1 MSEATA
7 AATNE
12 TLPSSARAVI
22 VGAGIVGA
30 SVAHHLAREGWT
42 DLVIVDQGPLW
53 ETGGSTSHAP
63 GLVFQL
69 NPSHTMTELARATV
83 DLLSGLELDGLPCY
97 HPVGGIEVAVTEERW
112 AELDR
117 RYGRARG
124 YGLDAALLSPAEVAE
139 RIPLID
145 PDRIVGGLLVER
157 DGIAKAVRGAEAMGR
172 AAAATGGARAYGST
186 EATGLVVEGGR
197 VRGVE
202 TTRGT
207 VATDTVVLCAG
218 IWGPKAAR
226 MLGGVRVPLVPVQH
240 QYAYT
245 APLPELAGETREVV
259 HPILRHQD
267 HSMYFRQHADAYG
280 IGNYRHEP
288 RLTEPED
295 IRPHGGEMQPS
306 MVPFTDEDF
315 ATAARE
321 TASLLPAVGRAALT
335 RTFNGL
341 MSFTPDGFPLLGETA
356 SVRGLW
362 LGEAIWVTHSGG
374 AGRAL
379 AELMTHGDSSVDL
392 HEADPERYDNHGLSR
407 PYARARG
414 AQGYREVYDII
425 HPRQQSEQA
434 RGLRRTPFYEREA
447 GLGAQFFESA
457 GWERPQWYEA
467 NAALLGDDGGY
478 RPASEWAARDWSPIA
493 VAEHLACREGV
504 GLFDVSPFTKIEVSG
519 PGAGAYLQRLAANNV
534 DRPIGTIVYTA
545 MLGPRAGIMCD
556 LTITRTGDDRYW
568 VVTGGGVGK
577 HDLAWMRRNL
587 PADGSVSLHDRTSGL
602 CCVGVWGPLA
612 RTLVQS
618 LSEDDLSGEAFPYM
632 TAQDFH
638 IGYVP
643 VRGLRISYVGELGWE
658 IYAPTE
664 FGAQLWDTLWR
675 AGEPLGAVACGG
687 AAYDALRLEKGY
699 RLWGQDIDEEHD
711 PYEAGL
717 GWLVR
722 LNKDAGFIGREAAAA
737 IKERGVERRLC
748 CMVTDDPACLVV
760 GKEALLDGDT
770 PLGYVTS
777 AGYGA
782 TVAESILYGY
792 LPISHTE
799 PGTRLSVWSEG
810 AAHPVTVS
818 TEPLFDP
825 ANERMKDVAA
835 PAPA

>member
-1 MSEATA
+1 MSGATGPS
-7 AATNE
+7 
-12 TLPSSARAVI
+12 LPTSARAVI
-22 VGAGIVGA
+22 VGAGIVGS
-30 SVAHHLAREGWT
+30 SVAYHLAREGWT
-42 DLVIVDQGPLW
+42 DVVIVDQGPLW

-69 NPSHTMTELARATV
+69 NPSHTMTQLARTTV
-83 DLLSGLELDGLPCY
+83 DVLSSLELDGLPCY
-97 HPVGGIEVAVTEERW
+97 LPVGGIEVAVTEERW

-117 RYGRARG
+117 RYGRALG
-124 YGLDAALLSPAEVAE
+124 FGLSAELLSPREVAE
-139 RIPLID
+139 RIPILD
-145 PDRIVGGLLVER
+145 PDRIVGGLHVER
-157 DGIAKAVRGAEAMGR
+157 DGIAKAVRGAEAMARVAESEAGLR
-172 AAAATGGARAYGST
+172 AFGGC
-186 EATGLVVEGGR
+186 EATGLVVERGR

-202 TTRGT
+202 TALGT
-207 VATDTVVLCAG
+207 IETDTVVLCAG
-218 IWGPKAAR
+218 IWGPKAGR
-226 MLGGVRVPLVPVQH
+226 LLGGLRIPLVPVQH
-240 QYAYT
+240 QYAFT
-245 APLPELAGETREVV
+245 APLPELEGETREVV

-295 IRPHGGEMQPS
+295 IRPPGGELQPS
-306 MVPFTDEDF
+306 IVEFTPDDF
-315 ATAARE
+315 AIAAAE
-321 TASLLPAVGRAALT
+321 TGALLPALRDVPLR
-335 RTFNGL
+335 RTLNGL
-341 MSFTPDGFPLLGETA
+341 MSFTPDGFPLLGESG

-379 AELMTHGDSSVDL
+379 AELMTHGDSSVDM

-414 AQGYREVYDII
+414 AQGYREVYDVI

-434 RGLRRTPFYEREA
+434 RGLRRTPFYDREA
-447 GLGAQFFESA
+447 GLGAEFFESA

-467 NAALLGDDGGY
+467 NAALIADNGY
-478 RPASEWAARDWSPIA
+478 EPASEWAARHWSPIVA
-493 VAEHLACREGV
+493 AEHQACRERV
-504 GLFDVSPFTKIEVSG
+504 GLFDVSPFTKLEVSG
-519 PGAGAYLQRLAANNV
+519 PGAGAYLQRLAANDV
-534 DRPIGTIVYTA
+534 DRPVGTIVYTA

-556 LTITRTGDDRYW
+556 LTITRVDDERFW
-568 VVTGGGVGK
+568 VVTGGAVGK

-612 RTLVQS
+612 RKLVQS
-618 LSEDDLSGEAFPYM
+618 VSEDDVSNAAFPYM
-632 TAQDFH
+632 TARDFH

-687 AAYDALRLEKGY
+687 AAYDSLRLEKGY
-699 RLWGQDIDEEHD
+699 RLWGQDIDEEHN

-722 LNKDAGFIGREAAAA
+722 LKKEADFIGRDAAAA
-737 IKERGVERRLC
+737 IKERGVERKLC
-748 CMVTDDPACLVV
+748 CMVADDPARLLV
-760 GKEALLDGDT
+760 GKEPLLDGDR

-782 TVAESILYGY
+782 TVGESILYGY
-792 LPISHTE
+792 LPLSHAE
-799 PGTRLSVWSEG
+799 AGTTLSVRAEG

-818 TEPLFDP
+818 SEPLFDP
-825 ANERMKDVAA
+825 ANERLKDVAA
-835 PAPA
+835 PAAA

>member
-1 MSEATA
+1 MSEATVRSVP
-7 AATNE
+7 T
-12 TLPSSARAVI
+12 SARAVI

-42 DLVIVDQGPLW
+42 DVVLVDQGPLW

-69 NPSHTMTELARATV
+69 NPSHTMTQLARTTV
-83 DLLSGLELDGLPCY
+83 AVLSGLELDGLPCY
-97 HPVGGIEVAVTEERW
+97 HPVGGIEVAATDERW

-124 YGLDAALLSPAEVAE
+124 YGLEAALLSPAEVQE

-145 PDRIVGGLLVER
+145 SDKIVGGLFVEQ
-157 DGIAKAVRGAEAMGR
+157 DGIAKAVRAAEAMGR
-172 AAAATGGARAYGST
+172 AAATAGGLQAFGGG

-202 TTRGT
+202 TALGT
-207 VATDTVVLCAG
+207 IETDTVVLCAG
-218 IWGPKAAR
+218 IWGPKAGR
-226 MLGGVRVPLVPVQH
+226 LLGGLKIPLVPVQH
-240 QYAYT
+240 QYAFT
-245 APLPELAGETREVV
+245 APLPELEGETREVV

-295 IRPHGGEMQPS
+295 LGPPGGELQPS
-306 MVPFTDEDF
+306 IVDFTPEDF

-321 TASLLPAVGRAALT
+321 AGEMLPALRDVPLR
-335 RTFNGL
+335 RTLNGL
-341 MSFTPDGFPLLGETA
+341 MSFTPDGFPLLGESG

-379 AELMTHGDSSVDL
+379 AELMTHGDSSVDM

-414 AQGYREVYDII
+414 AQGYREVYDIL

-447 GLGAQFFESA
+447 GLGAEFFESA

-467 NAALLGDDGGY
+467 NAALIADDGGY
-478 RPASEWAARDWSPIA
+478 QPASEWAARYWSPIVA
-493 VAEHLACREGV
+493 AEHQACRERV
-504 GLFDVSPFTKIEVSG
+504 GLFDISPFTKVEVSG
-519 PGAGAYLQRLAANNV
+519 RGAAAYVQRMAANDV
-534 DRPIGTIVYTA
+534 DRPVGTIVYTA
-545 MLGPRAGIMCD
+545 MLSPRGGIMCD
-556 LTITRTGDDRYW
+556 LTITRVSEDRFW
-568 VVTGGGVGK
+568 VVTGGAVSK

-602 CCVGVWGPLA
+602 CCIGVWGPLA

-664 FGAQLWDTLWR
+664 FGAQLWDTLWG

-687 AAYDALRLEKGY
+687 AAYDSLRLEKGY
-699 RLWGQDIDEEHD
+699 RLWGQDIDEEHNS
-711 PYEAGL
+711 YEAGL
-717 GWLVR
+717 GWAVR
-722 LNKDAGFIGREAAAA
+722 LGKDADFIGRAAAAA

-748 CMVTDDPACLVV
+748 CMVADDPSLLLV
-760 GKEALLDGDT
+760 GKEGLLDGDT

-777 AGYGA
+777 AG
-782 TVAESILYGY
+782 
-792 LPISHTE
+792 
-799 PGTRLSVWSEG
+799 
-810 AAHPVTVS
+810 
-818 TEPLFDP
+818 
-825 ANERMKDVAA
+825 
-835 PAPA
+835 

>member
-1 MSEATA
+1 MS
-7 AATNE
+7 AATGPS
-12 TLPSSARAVI
+12 LPTSARAVI
-22 VGAGIVGA
+22 VGAGIVGS
-30 SVAHHLAREGWT
+30 SVAYHLAREGWT

-69 NPSHTMTELARATV
+69 NPSHTMTQLARTTV
-83 DLLSGLELDGLPCY
+83 DVLSSLELDGLPCY
-97 HPVGGIEVAVTEERW
+97 LPVGGIEVAVTEERR

-117 RYGRARG
+117 RYGRALG
-124 YGLDAALLSPAEVAE
+124 YGLSAELLSPREVAE
-139 RIPLID
+139 RIPILD
-145 PDRIVGGLLVER
+145 PDRIVGGLFVED

-172 AAAATGGARAYGST
+172 MAESQAGLRAFGGC
-186 EATGLVVEGGR
+186 EATGLVVERGR

-202 TTRGT
+202 TALGT
-207 VATDTVVLCAG
+207 IETDTVVLCAG
-218 IWGPKAAR
+218 IWGPKAGR
-226 MLGGVRVPLVPVQH
+226 LLGGLRIPLVPVQH
-240 QYAYT
+240 QYAFT
-245 APLPELAGETREVV
+245 APLPELEGETREAV

-295 IRPHGGEMQPS
+295 IRAPGGELQPS
-306 MVPFTDEDF
+306 IVEFTPDDF
-315 ATAARE
+315 TTAARE
-321 TASLLPAVGRAALT
+321 TGALLPALRDVPLR
-335 RTFNGL
+335 RTLNGL
-341 MSFTPDGFPLLGETA
+341 MSFTPDGFPLLGESG

-379 AELMTHGDSSVDL
+379 AELMTHGDSSVDM

-414 AQGYREVYDII
+414 AQGYREVYDVI

-447 GLGAQFFESA
+447 GLGAEFFESA

-467 NAALLGDDGGY
+467 NAALIGEDGGY
-478 RPASEWAARDWSPIA
+478 RPASEWAARHWSPVVA
-493 VAEHLACREGV
+493 AEHRACRERV
-504 GLFDVSPFTKIEVSG
+504 GLFDVSPFTKVEVSG
-519 PGAGAYLQRLAANNV
+519 PGAGAYLQRLAANDV
-534 DRPIGTIVYTA
+534 DRPVGTIVYTA

-556 LTITRTGDDRYW
+556 LTITRVDHERFW
-568 VVTGGGVGK
+568 VVTGGAVGK

-587 PADGSVSLHDRTSGL
+587 PADGSVALHDRTSGL

-612 RTLVQS
+612 RKLVQS
-618 LSEDDLSGEAFPYM
+618 VSEDDVSNAAFPYM
-632 TAQDFH
+632 TARDFH
-638 IGYVP
+638 VGYVP

-664 FGAQLWDTLWR
+664 FGAQLWDTLWA

-687 AAYDALRLEKGY
+687 AAYDSLRLEKGY

-722 LNKDAGFIGREAAAA
+722 LKKDADFIGRDAAAA
-737 IKERGVERRLC
+737 IKERGVERKLC
-748 CMVTDDPACLVV
+748 CMIADEPARLLV
-760 GKEALLDGDT
+760 GKEPVLDGDR

-782 TVAESILYGY
+782 TVRESILYGY
-792 LPISHTE
+792 LPVSHAE
-799 PGTRLSVWSEG
+799 PGTTLSVWADG

-818 TEPLFDP
+818 AEPLFDP
-825 ANERMKDVAA
+825 ANERLKDVAA
-835 PAPA
+835 PAAA

>member
-1 MSEATA
+1 MSGATGPS
-7 AATNE
+7 
-12 TLPSSARAVI
+12 LPTSARAVI

-30 SVAHHLAREGWT
+30 SVAYHLTKEGWT

-69 NPSHTMTELARATV
+69 NPSHTMTQLARTTV
-83 DLLSGLELDGLPCY
+83 ELLSGLELDGLPCY
-97 HPVGGIEVAVTEERW
+97 HPVGGIEVAATEERW

-117 RYGRARG
+117 RYGRALG
-124 YGLDAALLSPAEVAE
+124 YGLSPSLLTPEQVRES
-139 RIPLID
+139 IPLID
-145 PDRIVGGLLVER
+145 PERILGGLFVEN

-172 AAAATGGARAYGST
+172 VAAAEGGARAFGGC
-186 EATGLVVEGGR
+186 EATGLLVEGGR

-202 TTRGT
+202 TALGT
-207 VATDTVVLCAG
+207 IETDTVVLCAG
-218 IWGPKAAR
+218 IWGPKAGR
-226 MLGGVRVPLVPVQH
+226 MLGGLKVPLVPVQH
-240 QYAYT
+240 QYAFT
-245 APLPELAGETREVV
+245 APLPELEGETREVV

-288 RLTEPED
+288 RLTEPWE
-295 IRPHGGEMQPS
+295 IRPPGGELQPS
-306 MVPFTDEDF
+306 IVDFTPEDF
-315 ATAARE
+315 APAARE
-321 TASLLPAVGRAALT
+321 TEALMPAVGRAPLR
-335 RTFNGL
+335 RTLNGL
-341 MSFTPDGFPLLGETA
+341 MSFTPDGFPLLGESG

-379 AELMTHGDSSVDL
+379 AERMTHGDSSVDL

-407 PYARARG
+407 RYARLRG

-447 GLGAQFFESA
+447 GLGAEFFESA

-467 NAALLGDDGGY
+467 NAALVAEDGGY
-478 RPASEWAARDWSPIA
+478 RPASEWAARYWSPIVA
-493 VAEHLACREGV
+493 AEHQAVRERV
-504 GLFDVSPFTKIEVSG
+504 GLFDVSPFTKLEVSG
-519 PGAGAYLQRLAANNV
+519 PGAGAYLQRLAANDV
-534 DRPIGTIVYTA
+534 DRPVGTVVYTA

-556 LTITRTGDDRYW
+556 LTITRVDDERFW
-568 VVTGGGVGK
+568 VVTGGAVGK

-587 PADGSVSLHDRTSGL
+587 PADGSVALHDRTSGL

-612 RTLVQS
+612 RKLVQS
-618 LSEDDLSGEAFPYM
+618 VSEDDLGNDAFPYM
-632 TAQDFH
+632 TAREFNV
-638 IGYVP
+638 GCVP

-664 FGAQLWDTLWR
+664 FGAQLWDTLWA

-687 AAYDALRLEKGY
+687 GAYDSLRLEKGY

-711 PYEAGL
+711 PFEAGL

-722 LNKDAGFIGREAAAA
+722 FKKDADFIGREAAAA
-737 IKERGVERRLC
+737 IKERGVERKLC
-748 CMVTDDPACLVV
+748 CMVADDPARLLV
-760 GKEALLDGDT
+760 GKEPLLDGDR
-770 PLGYVTS
+770 PLSYVTS

-782 TVAESILYGY
+782 TVGESILYGY
-792 LPISHTE
+792 LPVSHAE
-799 PGTRLSVWSEG
+799 PGTRLSVWADG

-818 TEPLFDP
+818 TEPLFDR
-825 ANERMKDVAA
+825 AGERLKDVAA
-835 PAPA
+835 AQATA

>member
-1 MSEATA
+1 MSEATG
-7 AATNE
+7 TS
-12 TLPSSARAVI
+12 LPTSARAVI

-30 SVAHHLAREGWT
+30 SVAYHLTREGWT
-42 DLVIVDQGPLW
+42 DLVVIDQGPLW

-69 NPSHTMTELARATV
+69 NPSHTMTQLARGTV
-83 DLLSGLELDGLPCY
+83 DVLSSLELDGLPCY
-97 HPVGGIEVAVTEERW
+97 QPVGGIEVAATEERW

-117 RYGRARG
+117 RYGRALG
-124 YGLDAALLSPAEVAE
+124 YGLTPSLLSPDQVRE

-145 PDRIVGGLLVER
+145 ADRILGGLFVEN

-172 AAAATGGARAYGST
+172 AAAAQGGARAFGWCA
-186 EATGLVVEGGR
+186 ATGLAVEGGR

-202 TTRGT
+202 TALGT
-207 VATDTVVLCAG
+207 IRTDTVVLCAG
-218 IWGPKAAR
+218 IWGPKAGKL
-226 MLGGVRVPLVPVQH
+226 LGGVRLPLVPVQH
-240 QYAYT
+240 QYAFT
-245 APLPELAGETREVV
+245 APLPELEGETREVV

-288 RLTEPED
+288 RLTEPEA
-295 IRPHGGEMQPS
+295 IRPPGGDLQPS
-306 MVPFTDEDF
+306 IVPFIEDDF
-315 ATAARE
+315 ETAARE
-321 TASLLPAVGRAALT
+321 TASMLPAVGRAPLR
-335 RTFNGL
+335 RTLNGL
-341 MSFTPDGFPLLGETA
+341 MSFTPDGFPLLGETG

-362 LGEAIWVTHSGG
+362 LAEAIWVTHAGG

-379 AELMTHGDSSVDL
+379 AERMTHGDSSVDL
-392 HEADPERYDNHGLSR
+392 HEADPERYDTHGLSR

-447 GLGAQFFESA
+447 GLGAEFFESA

-467 NAALLGDDGGY
+467 NAALIGDDGGY
-478 RPASEWAARDWSPIA
+478 QPASDWAARFWSPIVA
-493 VAEHLACREGV
+493 AEHAACRERV
-504 GLFDVSPFTKIEVSG
+504 GLFDVSPFTKVEVSG
-519 PGAGAYLQRLAANNV
+519 PGAGAYLQGLAANDV
-534 DRPIGTIVYTA
+534 DRPVGTIVYTA

-556 LTITRTGDDRYW
+556 LTITRVAEDRFW
-568 VVTGGGVGK
+568 VVTGGAVGK

-587 PADGSVSLHDRTSGL
+587 PADGSVHLDDRTSGL

-612 RTLVQS
+612 RKLVQS
-618 LSEDDLSGEAFPYM
+618 VSEDDLSNDAFPYM
-632 TAQDFH
+632 TARDFH
-638 IGYVP
+638 VGYVP

-664 FGAQLWDTLWR
+664 FGAQLWETLWR
-675 AGEPLGAVACGG
+675 AGEPLGAVGCGG
-687 AAYDALRLEKGY
+687 GAYDSLRLEKGY
-699 RLWGQDIDEEHD
+699 RLWGQDIDEEHN

-722 LNKDAGFIGREAAAA
+722 LKKEADFIGREAAAA
-737 IKERGVERRLC
+737 IKERGIERKLC
-748 CMVTDDPACLVV
+748 CMVADDPARLLV
-760 GKEALLDGDT
+760 GKEPLLDGDR

-782 TVAESILYGY
+782 TVGESILYGY
-792 LPISHTE
+792 LPVSHAE
-799 PGTRLSVWSEG
+799 AGTALSVWSDG
-810 AAHPVTVS
+810 RAHPVTVS
-818 TEPLFDP
+818 AEPLFDP
-825 ANERMKDVAA
+825 ANERLKDVAA
-835 PAPA
+835 ARATA

>member
-1 MSEATA
+1 MSEATGPS
-7 AATNE
+7 
-12 TLPSSARAVI
+12 LPTSARAVI

-30 SVAHHLAREGWT
+30 SVAYHLTREGWT
-42 DLVIVDQGPLW
+42 DLVVVDQGPLW

-69 NPSHTMTELARATV
+69 NPSHTMTQLARTTV
-83 DLLSGLELDGLPCY
+83 DVLSSLELDGLPCY
-97 HPVGGIEVAVTEERW
+97 LPVGGIEVAATEERW

-124 YGLDAALLSPAEVAE
+124 YGLEAELLTPAQVKD

-145 PDRIVGGLLVER
+145 PERIVGGLFVER

-172 AAAATGGARAYGST
+172 AAAAEGGARAFGGC
-186 EATGLVVEGGR
+186 EATRLLVEHGR

-202 TTRGT
+202 TALGT
-207 VATDTVVLCAG
+207 IRTDTVVLCAG
-218 IWGPKAAR
+218 IWGPKAGR
-226 MLGGVRVPLVPVQH
+226 LLGAVRVPLVPVQH
-240 QYAYT
+240 QYAFT
-245 APLPELAGETREVV
+245 APLPELEGETREVV

-295 IRPHGGEMQPS
+295 IRAPGGELQPS
-306 MVPFTDEDF
+306 IVEFTEEDF

-321 TASLLPAVGRAALT
+321 TGALLPALRDVPLR
-335 RTFNGL
+335 RTLNGL

-374 AGRAL
+374 CGRAL
-379 AELMTHGDSSVDL
+379 AELMTHGDSSVDM

-434 RGLRRTPFYEREA
+434 RGLRRTPFYERQA
-447 GLGAQFFESA
+447 GLGAEFFESA

-467 NAALLGDDGGY
+467 NAALIADDGGY
-478 RPASEWAARDWSPIA
+478 QPASEWAARYWSPIVA
-493 VAEHLACREGV
+493 AEHQACRERV
-504 GLFDVSPFTKIEVSG
+504 GLFDLSPFTKVEVSG
-519 PGAGAYLQRLAANNV
+519 PGAAAYVQRLAANNV
-534 DRPIGTIVYTA
+534 DRPVGTVVYTA

-556 LTITRTGDDRYW
+556 LTITRVSEDRFW
-568 VVTGGGVGK
+568 VVTGGAVGK

-587 PADGSVSLHDRTSGL
+587 PADGSVHLDDRTSGL

-612 RTLVQS
+612 RKLVQS

-632 TAQDFH
+632 SARDFH

-664 FGAQLWDTLWR
+664 FGPELWDTLWR

-687 AAYDALRLEKGY
+687 AAYDSLRLEKGY

-717 GWLVR
+717 GWAVR
-722 LNKDAGFIGREAAAA
+722 LGKDADFIGREAAAA
-737 IKERGVERRLC
+737 IKERGVERKLC
-748 CMVTDDPACLVV
+748 CMVADDPARLLV
-760 GKEALLDGDT
+760 GKEALLDGGR

-782 TVAESILYGY
+782 TVGESILYGY
-792 LPISHTE
+792 LPVSHAE
-799 PGTRLSVWSEG
+799 VGTTLSVWAEG

-818 TEPLFDP
+818 AEPLFDP
-825 ANERMKDVAA
+825 ANERLKDVAA
-835 PAPA
+835 PAAV

>member
-7 AATNE
+7 ATTPE
-12 TLPSSARAVI
+12 PIPSSARAVI

-30 SVAHHLAREGWT
+30 SVAHHLVREGWT
-42 DLVIVDQGPLW
+42 DLVVIDQGPLW

-69 NPSHTMTELARATV
+69 NPSHTMTQLARATV

-97 HPVGGIEVAVTEERW
+97 LPVGGIEVAATEERW

-124 YGLDAALLSPAEVAE
+124 YGLDAALLSPAEVQE

-145 PDRIVGGLLVER
+145 PDRILGGLHVER
-157 DGIAKAVRGAEAMGR
+157 DGIAKAVRGAEAMGG
-172 AAAATGGARAYGST
+172 AAAEAGGARAFGWT
-186 EATGLVVEGGR
+186 EATGLVVESGR

-207 VATDTVVLCAG
+207 IATETVVLCAG
-218 IWGPKAAR
+218 IWGPKAGR
-226 MLGGVRVPLVPVQH
+226 LLGGVRIPLVPVQH
-240 QYAYT
+240 QYAFT

-288 RLTEPED
+288 RLTESED
-295 IRPHGGEMQPS
+295 IRPPGDDVQPS
-306 MVPFTDEDF
+306 IVPFTEEDF

-321 TASLLPAVGRAALT
+321 TSALLPAVGAAPLT
-335 RTFNGL
+335 RTLNGL

-356 SVRGLW
+356 AVRGLW

-374 AGRAL
+374 AGKAL

-407 PYARARG
+407 PYARLRG

-447 GLGAQFFESA
+447 GLGAEFFESA

-467 NAALLGDDGGY
+467 NAALLGDDRY
-478 RPASEWAARDWSPIA
+478 EPASEWAARHWSPIA
-493 VAEHLACREGV
+493 VAEHQACRERV
-504 GLFDVSPFTKIEVSG
+504 GLFDVSPFTKVEVSG

-534 DRPIGTIVYTA
+534 DRPVGTVVYTA

-556 LTITRTGDDRYW
+556 LTITRVDHERFW

-602 CCVGVWGPLA
+602 CCIGVWGPLA
-612 RTLVQS
+612 RKLVQS
-618 LSEDDLSGEAFPYM
+618 QSEDDLSNEAFPYM
-632 TAQDFH
+632 TARDFH
-638 IGYVP
+638 IGCVP

-664 FGAQLWDTLWR
+664 FGAHLWDTLWR

-687 AAYDALRLEKGY
+687 AAYDSLRLEKGY
-699 RLWGQDIDEEHD
+699 RLWGQDIDEEHN

-722 LNKDAGFIGREAAAA
+722 LNKDADFIGRQAAAA
-737 IKERGVERRLC
+737 IKERGVERKLC
-748 CMVTDDPACLVV
+748 CMVADDPARLLV
-760 GKEALLDGDT
+760 GKEALLDGDR

-782 TVAESILYGY
+782 TVGESILYGY
-792 LPISHTE
+792 LPVSHAE
-799 PGTRLSVWSEG
+799 VGTTLSVWSEG

-818 TEPLFDP
+818 AEPLFDP
-825 ANERMKDVAA
+825 ANERLKDVVA
-835 PAPA
+835 PATA